1 MDEEPPDAMPFIAT
15 PRTEPAW
22 DAVLYSVP
30 RAARLAQLCRITAN
44 RWLSGKILQDD
55 GTVRRVPSV
64 IGRPASRARRS
75 GVTFHEML
83 ALRLI
88 KGLRMAGIEIR
99 AIRRAGTMATDPLG
113 NPTLLITKRLLV
125 DGANAFLAAD
135 YAHRFYTDIDVPES
149 ERDPSALIG
158 WQHVFADIVERVLF
172 RYLDWEDGVAARWW
186 PLGRDRFVVLDPLV
200 LSGAPHIAATHVS
213 TRVIAAAV
221 RAEGDNDA
229 AFEMVAQAHGVSA
242 RQVREA
248 VRFESEWMKRE

>member
-1 MDEEPPDAMPFIAT
+1 MYRELPDPMPFIAM
-15 PRTEPAW
+15 PGAEQAR
-22 DAVLYSVP
+22 DAVLYSLP
-30 RAARLAQLCRITAN
+30 RAARLAQLCRVTAR

-64 IGRPASRARRS
+64 IGRPASRARRA

-88 KGLRMAGIEIR
+88 KGLRMAGLEIR
-99 AIRRAGTMATDPLG
+99 AIRRAGTMAVDPLG
-113 NPTLLITKRLLV
+113 NPRLLITKRLLV
-125 DGANAFLAAD
+125 DGAHAFLAAD

-186 PLGRDRFVVLDPLV
+186 PLGRDRFVVVDPLI
-200 LSGAPHIAATHVS
+200 LSGAPHVAATQVS
-213 TRVIAAAV
+213 TRVVAAAV

-229 AFEMVAQAHGVSA
+229 AFETVAQAYGISA

-248 VRFESEWMKRE
+248 VRFESEWMKRG